1 MSTITT
7 LQIWRDT
14 GFTEGC
20 LDMPSKTSSLG
31 TATFT
36 FNNLNVS
43 RDRMFSEV
51 QVKAPYEDLYDCS
64 YLKATYDFNN
74 GYDVVVYG
82 WIDKVICSSDTESS
96 PMTRILWHI
105 DYWRTYLSKAVF
117 GNGIVKRRPLKSAD
131 TVPPQAYPY
140 RFVEYSGAY
149 PLLCPQYWAVIFSFN
164 RRSTDANATSTTYW
178 GCYAVDKNNPS
189 TGIKVSGAST
199 ASPTLND
206 TLSGRFDEMLGLD
219 PDSINSIFLS
229 PVFPRPAPSSI
240 TPLTM
245 DGWQWSTDI
254 CNGLALV
261 ARTKNAFAGNVTTV
275 ISGMVGSKTSDDTTQ
290 YIVCDMQGY
299 PIGTMPWGMTFT
311 YLRYS
316 LVASTVS
323 CYVRLELLSST
334 SQSMIDAV
342 NEGRV
347 FTSPCI
353 NVGLNSNSTSSYVF
367 SGAREAEKEQMKL
380 QTEQAHE
387 QGLANTANSMIEGA
401 TAGAVMGSAGG
412 PIGMAVGAVVGAVTS
427 AVGNYLTT
435 EATYDIS
442 SRYNDKFMKLSDYAH
457 AKQTS
462 VNLMPSGSF
471 DPLTNGVNGFN
482 LIRMTKDS
490 YSVNQR
496 ANDIEMYGV
505 NVEEPTTSCQSL
517 VNAGGPLQIVNLT
530 VTGNI
535 PVEAKQY
542 FRGILGRGVRIV

>member
-7 LQIWRDT
+7 LRIWRDT

-74 GYDVVVYG
+74 GNDVVVYG

-131 TVPPQAYPY
+131 TVPPQSYPY
-140 RFVEYSGAY
+140 RFMYYEKQYSLLY
-149 PLLCPQYWAVIFSFN
+149 PDTWAVIFNFN

-178 GCYAVDKNNPS
+178 GCYAVSISSPS
-189 TGIKVSGAST
+189 TGIKVSSSTT

-229 PVFPRPAPSSI
+229 PVFPQAAPTSTS
-240 TPLTM
+240 PLVM
-245 DGWQWSTDI
+245 NAWQWNTDI

-261 ARTKNAFAGNVTTV
+261 ARTKNAFSGSIAGG
-275 ISGMVGSKTSDDTTQ
+275 IPALGESKHTDDTTQ
-290 YIVCDMQGY
+290 YMICDMQGY
-299 PIGTMPWGMTFT
+299 PIGAMPWGMDFYYFRYSIVMSSASC
-311 YLRYS
+311 YLR
-316 LVASTVS
+316 
-323 CYVRLELLSST
+323 LEFLENLSQT
-334 SQSMIDAV
+334 LQDAIS
-342 NEGRV
+342 EGRV
-347 FTSPCI
+347 FTTPCI
-353 NVGLNSNSTSSYVF
+353 NVGLNSNATSSYVF
-367 SGAREAEKEQMKL
+367 SGAREAEKEQMRL

-427 AVGNYLTT
+427 AAGNYLTT
-435 EATYDIS
+435 ESTYDIS

-462 VNLMPSGSF
+462 VNLLPSGSF
-471 DPLTNGVNGFN
+471 DPLTNGIKGIN
-482 LIRMTKDS
+482 LVVLKKDS

-517 VNAGGPLQIVNLT
+517 VNTGGPLQIANLT
-530 VTGNI
+530 VTGDI

-542 FRGILGRGVRIV
+542 FRGILGRGVRII